1 MIRTT
6 APPEKSGSSA
16 SAIQFDADFWSWYTV
31 TEAIASGSS
40 VRVRPPGASE
50 NSMKKGAK
58 TRQGMRRE
66 YDFSEGMRGKYAERY
81 AEGTNIVALDPDV
94 SDVFD
99 DAESVNRALR
109 AIADIVRSRAK
120 AKSASGD

>member
-1 MIRTT
+1 
-6 APPEKSGSSA
+6 
-16 SAIQFDADFWSWYTV
+16 
-31 TEAIASGSS
+31 
-40 VRVRPPGASE
+40 
-50 NSMKKGAK
+50 MKKGAK